1 MKIWSETLRKEVEP
15 EKVPLDDLISILN
28 SIYIESDASGDFLPK
43 CEIEEKYAA
52 LYEAIRRLEKYHGKS
67 KAQL

>member
-1 MKIWSETLRKEVEP
+1 MKIWSEILGKEVEP

-28 SIYIESDASGDFLPK
+28 SIYIDSDSSGDFLPK

-52 LYEAIRRLEKYHGKS
+52 IDEAVRRLKEKE
-67 KAQL
+67 